1 VKQPNVKRFPI
12 IFLTLSAVMVAFVA
26 WQQLIPGLVERKE
39 ANAILRIGFVA
50 LCEVSYLTTL
60 IGLIFSLRGL
70 AMMGAA
76 GALLT
81 ALWIL
86 ATEVFFANH
95 VSGWELGAQGFAV
108 AAALIVLME
117 RKKRPDSV
125 PGPFQRRHR
134 KPDLPYLE
142 LDSRQTAVEEDQSSM
157 IEQSAINSQFH
168 QTSIRRHIPIQRR
181 PRYLSRGRDP
191 VQSVSIS
198 RDISGLDDA
207 LPPGRGINEESFSAD
222 SVSTTRPPITQ
233 FSEVLEDDPF
243 ATPLD

>member
-1 VKQPNVKRFPI
+1 M
-12 IFLTLSAVMVAFVA
+12 LVAFVA

-39 ANAILRIGFVA
+39 ANSILRIAFVA
-50 LCEVSYLTTL
+50 LCEVAYLTTL
-60 IGLIFSLRGL
+60 IGLIFSLRSL

-76 GALLT
+76 GALLI

-86 ATEVFFANH
+86 ATEVLSVNH
-95 VSGWELGAQGFAV
+95 FSGWELGAQGFAV

-117 RKKRPDSV
+117 RKKRPDAV
-125 PGPFQRRHR
+125 PLPFQRRHR

-142 LDSRQTAVEEDQSSM
+142 LDPRQTAVEEDQSSM
-157 IEQSAINSQFH
+157 IEQSGNSQLY
-168 QTSIRRHIPIQRR
+168 QTSIRRHTPIQRR

-191 VQSVSIS
+191 VQSVSTS
-198 RDISGLDDA
+198 RDISGPGNA
-207 LPPGRGINEESFSAD
+207 LPPSRGINEESFSAD